1 MNWTEL
7 ISSIFQVCLI
17 PLLGI
22 LTKYLVTFISMKAE
36 EMKQKTSNET
46 AQKYISMA
54 SETIMACVL
63 ATNQTYVESLKAQ
76 GKFDKEAQE
85 VAFNKTLEA
94 VLLLMNDEVKEYI
107 TEVFG
112 DLNAYLTTQIEAAV
126 NGTKMLPPAQ

>member
-1 MNWTEL
+1 MNWSEL
-7 ISSIFQVCLI
+7 ISNIFQVCLL

-22 LTKYLVTFISMKAE
+22 LTRYLVDFIAMKSE
-36 EMKQKTSNET
+36 EMKQKTNNET
-46 AQKYISMA
+46 AQKYLQMA
-54 SETIMACVL
+54 TDTITACVI

-94 VLLLMNDEVKEYI
+94 VLALMNDEVKEYI

-112 DLNAYLTTQIEAAV
+112 DLNTYLTTQIEAAV
-126 NGTKMLPPAQ
+126 NGTKVLPAA

>member
-1 MNWTEL
+1 MNWSEM

-22 LTKYLVTFISMKAE
+22 LTKYFIAFIAMKSE
-36 EMKQKTSNET
+36 EMQKKTDNEM
-46 AQKYISMA
+46 AQKYMQMA
-54 SETIMACVL
+54 SDTITACVI

-94 VLLLMNDEVKEYI
+94 VLTLLNDEVKDYL
-107 TEVFG
+107 TAAFG
-112 DLNAYLTTQIEAAV
+112 DLNAYLNTQIEAAV
-126 NGTKMLPPAQ
+126 NGTKIVPVLN